1 MTTYSDPNPPL
12 LTDGLAQLP
21 PITANLAEA
30 LAARQDFLVAAI
42 TIFDESLASGLWLGG
57 AGDDTV
63 RAGIGNHILA
73 GFTGNDSLHGG
84 AGWNLLIGGEG
95 DDVLDVRWAS
105 DPERGGLSYGDWS
118 GAKRASSDWLFGG
131 AGNDALFGS
140 FAADLMH
147 GGTGNDTLD
156 GQDGD
161 DILFGGAGNDL
172 LEGDAGRDVLS
183 GAAGRDTLDGGLSDD
198 LMSGGD
204 GNDRLNGGNG
214 NDTMDGGTG
223 NDTIYGGFGDDSIQ
237 GGTGNDWVDTGG
249 GDDIVDLGDGN
260 DFVAAVDDFG
270 RGDDVL
276 LGRAGNDT
284 LHGGRGNDMLDGGD
298 GDDVLNGGAGD
309 DFLTGGSGADVFQFR
324 SSHGTDII
332 ADFGPDDRLVL
343 TSSINGETID
353 LASLADRMLDLGDAT
368 LLDLGN
374 GNGAI
379 FLNQDPDTLAQLL
392 QTRIDFW

>member
-1 MTTYSDPNPPL
+1 MTTYSDPSPPL
-12 LTDGLAQLP
+12 LTDGLAQVP

-30 LAARQDFLVAAI
+30 LAARQDFLEAAI
-42 TIFDESLASGLWLGG
+42 AIFAESLASGLWLGG
-57 AGDDTV
+57 AGDDAIQT
-63 RAGIGNHILA
+63 GIGNHILA
-73 GFTGNDSLHGG
+73 GFAGNDSLHGG
-84 AGWNLLIGGEG
+84 AGWNLLIGGAG

-105 DPERGGLSYGDWS
+105 DPARGGLSYADWS
-118 GAKRASSDWLFGG
+118 AAKRVSSDWLFGG

-140 FAADLMH
+140 FGSDLMH

-183 GAAGRDTLDGGLSDD
+183 GGDGRDTLDGGLGND

-214 NDTMDGGTG
+214 NDTQEGGTG
-223 NDTIYGGFGDDSIQ
+223 NDTIHGGFGDDSIQ
-237 GGTGNDWVDTGG
+237 GGAGNDWVDTGG

-260 DFVAAVDDFG
+260 DFVAAVEDFG

-284 LHGGRGNDMLDGGD
+284 LHGGRGNDMLDGGT

-332 ADFGPDDRLVL
+332 ADFGLDDRLVL
-343 TSSINGETID
+343 TSSINGQTID

-392 QTRIDFW
+392 QTRVDFW